1 MIDSHQFCSYWWCLL
16 LGRKVM
22 MAAPIIAGNR
32 LDRMDNETVTIL
44 THPGLLKVNQ
54 DPMGMQATRIQT
66 FGQRINFTDV
76 YGDPLAR
83 WEQEVWAKPLLYNPG
98 QLYQYGFALALVNH
112 GTVNATVTARTDVL
126 ARAYPKYLPADSAAK
141 FDSLELWSGLD
152 PGDVVLGDTVSW
164 TVAPS
169 GVAVITLI
177 PDC

>member
-112 GTVNATVTARTDVL
+112 GTVNTTVTARTDVL
-126 ARAYPKYLPADSAAK
+126 PGHTQSTCLRTRRQSSTRSSSGAA
-141 FDSLELWSGLD
+141 WI
-152 PGDVVLGDTVSW
+152 PGTSCWAIRCRGQWRQAAS
-164 TVAPS
+164 P
-169 GVAVITLI
+169 
-177 PDC
+177 